1 MREQRG
7 SFIREQHP
15 QPIDPER
22 RVERYAWQFE
32 RGEHDGQDA
41 RPRLNGSD
49 DTDPRRHRER
59 ANTYPTLVGM
69 REKIHKSGGKTRH
82 DDYDHHAEPAQN
94 NLQKLL
100 GS

>member
-1 MREQRG
+1 
-7 SFIREQHP
+7 
-15 QPIDPER
+15 
-22 RVERYAWQFE
+22 
-32 RGEHDGQDA
+32 
-41 RPRLNGSD
+41 
-49 DTDPRRHRER
+49 
-59 ANTYPTLVGM
+59 M